1 MSDPTE
7 IPPPID
13 DTATPEEVAP
23 TEPAP
28 MAAKPLRGLGYI
40 PDTPAQ
46 KAKHLSAKH
55 LLGAPVRLPPGWSLM
70 PYTPRF
76 KSQRGSSSC
85 VGFAIWRAIE
95 TRLAV
100 LGIQAPEHSPRGVY
114 DFTRCWERGDAKT
127 PLTDDGCC
135 PSDGY
140 EAAKTWGVPLEAD
153 LPSDADALDNHIN
166 DEPDLQAV
174 KDATQFKLTGV
185 YEITSDGDSR
195 VTEVCHA
202 ISQGYPVQ
210 FAIAVGNV
218 FQSYMGAGDVEPET
232 NPRVPCNHA
241 VIILAYETDAA
252 TGEIVFEGISPWEDW
267 GKGLGRFTFRKALLC
282 DSRTCDLY
290 AVTVGPKDAKPKHK
304 ATPDD
309 ASAEA
314 AMLEVSS

>member
-13 DTATPEEVAP
+13 DDATPEEVAP

-28 MAAKPLRGLGYI
+28 KAAKPLRGLGYI

-55 LLGAPVRLPPGWSLM
+55 LLGAPVRLPPAWSLM
-70 PYTPRF
+70 PASPKF

-100 LGIQAPEHSPRGVY
+100 MGIVNPPEHSPRGVY
-114 DFTRCWERGDAKT
+114 DFTRCWARGDAAT
-127 PLTDDGCC
+127 PLTDDGCS

-140 EAAKTWGVPLEAD
+140 AAAAEWGVPLEAD
-153 LPSDADALDNHIN
+153 RPSDADALDHHIN
-166 DEPDLQAV
+166 DEPDLQTV
-174 KDATQFKLTGV
+174 KDATSFKLTGV
-185 YEITSDGDSR
+185 FEITSDGDDR

-202 ISQGYPVQ
+202 ISQGFPVQ
-210 FAIAVGNV
+210 FAIAVGKV
-218 FQSYMGAGDVEPET
+218 FQNYMGEGDVGPET
-232 NPRVPCNHA
+232 NRRVPCNHA
-241 VIILAYETDAA
+241 VIILAYETDPA
-252 TGEIVFEGISPWEDW
+252 TGEIVFEGISPWDDW

-282 DSRTCDLY
+282 DSRTCDFY
-290 AVTVGPKDAKPKHK
+290 AITVGPVAAKPKK
-304 ATPDD
+304 KSADELAAAALREV
-309 ASAEA
+309 AS
-314 AMLEVSS
+314 